1 MRMYKKIDFNK
12 FEEKKNHR
20 AGKCVINHS
29 LNLFVA
35 KYLSN
40 LDA

>member
-1 MRMYKKIDFNK
+1 MRMCKKIDFGK
-12 FEEKKNHR
+12 FEKTLG

-35 KYLSN
+35 EYLYN

>member
-1 MRMYKKIDFNK
+1 MRMYKKIDFGK
-12 FEEKKNHR
+12 FEKTLG

-35 KYLSN
+35 EYLYN